1 MIIVPD
7 PETKQKPEEPLYG
20 MDYGV
25 PPRYMLMANPALM
38 ELWNQA
44 KCIGLGYLILPK
56 FGSFVD
62 VPCVGIMFE
71 HTDEAIRIFKLLQSW
86 DCESG
91 SGRGTDISFTE
102 NQTANSYTMA
112 IGPNI
117 PEMIR
122 RLLDSSMQE
131 DYSVLTI
138 GLTVG
143 KTIDLSENFRWL
155 RDQPRNKPIVFA
167 PGNKVAIAPIEN
179 ALAKSD
185 VQFFDAANLPKE
197 SIEYAMSSGEAE
209 TDPQKD
215 LKPLPISPVQIAAK
229 RERQLKRFFPIA
241 MARLEHNP
249 TFIQIT
255 KQLNRKHER
264 WQLVQAACN
273 ILCSERFP
281 KCRAKDGKLD
291 FHKAYD
297 ELRQSPEKVGDDMPL
312 LKEFS
317 TEAIETQI
325 AQDEAYLFDQVRPNS
340 KGDDAVPT
348 LRTLGLLP

>member
-1 MIIVPD
+1 
-7 PETKQKPEEPLYG
+7 

-62 VPCVGIMFE
+62 IPCVGIMFE
-71 HTDEAIRIFKLLQSW
+71 DIEKGIRIFKLLQSW
-86 DCESG
+86 DCEPG

-102 NQTANSYTMA
+102 NQAANSYTMA

-117 PEMIR
+117 SEMIR

-131 DYSVLTI
+131 DYSLMTM

-155 RDQPRNKPIVFA
+155 RNQTRSKPIVFA
-167 PGNKVAIAPIEN
+167 PGDKVRIAPIEN

-185 VQFFDAANLPKE
+185 VKFFDNANLPKDT
-197 SIEYAMSSGEAE
+197 IEYAMSSGEAE
-209 TDPQKD
+209 SDRPRDP
-215 LKPLPISPVQIAAK
+215 KPLPIDPIQIAVK

-241 MARLEHNP
+241 MERLKHNP

-255 KQLNRKHER
+255 KQLRRNHEH

-281 KCRAKDGKLD
+281 HLRTKDGKLD
-291 FHKAYD
+291 FHKAY
-297 ELRQSPEKVGDDMPL
+297 
-312 LKEFS
+312 
-317 TEAIETQI
+317 EAWCSGPRSVSRNE
-325 AQDEAYLFDQVRPNS
+325 
-340 KGDDAVPT
+340 
-348 LRTLGLLP
+348 